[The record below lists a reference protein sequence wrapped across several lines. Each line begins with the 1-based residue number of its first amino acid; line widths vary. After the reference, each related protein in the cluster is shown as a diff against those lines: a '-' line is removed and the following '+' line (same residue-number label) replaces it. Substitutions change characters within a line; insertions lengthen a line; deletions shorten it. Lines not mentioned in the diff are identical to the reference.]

1 MSEFD
6 DETISSL
13 IDRIIEDK
21 YIFSLSN
28 KYYYQISPNISI
40 KNKAN
45 ILYQQTYN
53 DYIYDDSFVTEQAL
67 ELMLVQNKILP
78 FSYQKNLKD
87 LETRIEDTKV
97 RLYKQFAN
105 KKSKESIK
113 KDLDK
118 YKNTYIELSNKKH
131 IWDFLL
137 LKNYAF
143 KAKTE
148 YLLTQT
154 IYDYETDFLIFDSK
168 NIDIKV
174 MNNVIDKLH
183 NDPLRNIDTF
193 KHIALSGLWR
203 NYWSSNAQIF
213 KGSISEWSDDQ
224 RTLVVISKM
233 YHSIYEHPDCP
244 DDAVFEDFD
253 AIDGWMI
260 MQKRKNIAEK
270 KQKGVNEILGKDGK
284 NSSEVFLMAQTQ
296 QDAEDILSMNSDE
309 GFFEYK
315 RKLVAL
321 NNASGSISDFR
332 LNKGNL

>member
-45 ILYQQTYN
+45 ILYQKAYY
-53 DYIYDDSFVTEQAL
+53 DHIYDDSFVTESTL
-67 ELMLVQNKILP
+67 ELMLIQNKILP
-78 FSYQKNLKD
+78 FSYKKNLKD
-87 LETRIEDTKV
+87 IETRIEDTKV

-105 KKSKESIK
+105 KKIRESVKKE
-113 KDLDK
+113 LNK
-118 YKNTYIELSNKKH
+118 YKTSYIELSNNKH
-131 IWDFLL
+131 AWDFLL
-137 LKNYAF
+137 LKNFAF
-143 KAKTE
+143 KIKTE
-148 YLLTQT
+148 FLLTQT
-154 IYDYETDFLIFDSK
+154 IYDYDTNLLVFDK
-168 NIDIKV
+168 NIDFKLI
-174 MNNVIDKLH
+174 NNIANSLH
-183 NDPLRNIDTF
+183 DDPLRNIDTF

-203 NYWSSNAQIF
+203 NYWSSNMPIF

-270 KQKGVNEILGKDGK
+270 KEKGVNEILGKAGK

-296 QDAEDILSMNSDE
+296 EDAEDILSMNSDE

-315 RKLVAL
+315 RKLAAL
-321 NNASGSISDFR
+321 NNVSGSVSDFR